1 MIWPILVARTEI
13 EKCFHS
19 FLVQM
24 KTSKFAFEINWPLAQ
39 NMKKNLNI
47 DHNQHNRGQLTLL
60 FVLGSEDKPGMLLSK
75 LI

>member
-1 MIWPILVARTEI
+1 
-13 EKCFHS
+13 
-19 FLVQM
+19 M
-24 KTSKFAFEINWPLAQ
+24 KTGCIVVKMNSFVRFLEEFKAWQFAFEISWPSGQ
-39 NMKKNLNI
+39 NMKKNLDANI

>member
-1 MIWPILVARTEI
+1 
-13 EKCFHS
+13 
-19 FLVQM
+19 M

-39 NMKKNLNI
+39 NMKKNLNANI

-60 FVLGSEDKPGMLLSK
+60 FVLGSEDKPGMLSSK